1 MDSYDVRFWDIKK
14 LGNGTG
20 ARFRVRWAVDGREHC
35 KSFKARP
42 LADGFL
48 TGLKD
53 AVRYGRPFNPRT
65 GLPDAETTR
74 DELVTWYQHARSYA
88 EAKWP
93 NLAPVSRRSVAEA
106 LVTVTIALTAKEPGA
121 PDAKVLRQALF
132 GWAFNPATR
141 QLDPP
146 PETAAALD
154 WAERVSLPV
163 ADLEDTAT
171 VRLALAAC
179 VKNLTGKAAAGS
191 TQRRKRSVFYN
202 ALGYAVEQ
210 GHLTSNPVDRIQW
223 TTPAVAAS
231 VDRRVVV
238 SPAQARS
245 LLAAVRALSVRG
257 QHLEAFFAC
266 LYYAALR
273 PSEAVMLREGD
284 LHLPKKGWGRIDL
297 AASASRAGTAW
308 TDHGTARQERGLKH
322 RADNETRT
330 IPIPPELVRLLRAHI
345 KRHGTTDD
353 GRVFQTARGGIL
365 QDSGYNEVW
374 TQARKQALTP
384 AQQRSPL
391 GRRPYD
397 LRHAAVSL
405 WLNSGVPATEV
416 ARRAGHGVAV
426 LLKIY
431 AHCIDGQADA
441 ANQRITDALGTQDA
455 QSDLGGEGDGESDRA
470 SRSAKP
476 CPG

>member
-1 MDSYDVRFWDIKK
+1 MDSYDVRFWDIKR
-14 LGNGTG
+14 LGNGAA
-20 ARFRVRWAVDGREHC
+20 ARYRVRWAVDGRERC

-48 TGLKD
+48 DGLKD
-53 AVRYGRPFNPRT
+53 AARDRRPFNPRT

-74 DELVTWYQHARSYA
+74 DELITWYAHARSYT

-106 LVTVTIALTAKEPGA
+106 LATVTIALTAKEPGA
-121 PDAKVLRQALF
+121 PEGKVLRTALF

-141 QLDPP
+141 DTDPP
-146 PETAAALD
+146 EKIADALD
-154 WAERVSLPV
+154 WAERASMPV
-163 ADLEDTAT
+163 AELEDTAT
-171 VRLALAAC
+171 VRLALGAC
-179 VKNLTGKAAAGS
+179 TKTLTGKAAAGS

-210 GHLTSNPVDRIQW
+210 GHLASNPVDRIQW

-238 SPAQARS
+238 SPAQARN
-245 LLAAVRALSVRG
+245 LLAAARGLSERG

-273 PSEAVMLREGD
+273 PSEAVMLRESD
-284 LHLPKKGWGRIDL
+284 LYLPKKGWGRIVL
-297 AASASRAGTAW
+297 AASASLAGTAW

-345 KRHGTTDD
+345 KRYGTTPD
-353 GRVFQTARGGIL
+353 GRIFQTARGGIL

-374 TQARKQALTP
+374 TEARQKALTS
-384 AQQRSPL
+384 AQCRSPL

-441 ANQRITDALGTQDA
+441 ANQRITDALGTTEPEPGPGD
-455 QSDLGGEGDGESDRA
+455 EGDDDSESA
-470 SRSAKP
+470 A
-476 CPG
+476 